1 MAASGHA
8 EPDED
13 VTLASI
19 PIRRPG
25 HAALGA
31 LLMVVASL
39 WLAAAIRGSLT
50 GSPAIIAGLGSF
62 GAYLAAA
69 VGVALAVLAAHWM
82 LRRQTVVLKR
92 GALLVTERSLLRGR
106 TWREPL
112 SSYREIRCQVEQRPH
127 RYGRRSWYVVRL
139 WHPEPGKRVELASA
153 SDPAALEKRA
163 RDCARRLG
171 LPLVWEQWPSIPAD
185 QAEVHGADHHR
196 RAGVREEIAA
206 APGPGRS
213 LSAS

>member
-82 LRRQTVVLKR
+82 LRPQTVVLKR
-92 GALLVTERSLLRGR
+92 GANSIQLCFDQGRWWVVSTIWDNERDGLRFD
-106 TWREPL
+106 
-112 SSYREIRCQVEQRPH
+112 
-127 RYGRRSWYVVRL
+127 L
-139 WHPEPGKRVELASA
+139 W
-153 SDPAALEKRA
+153 
-163 RDCARRLG
+163 
-171 LPLVWEQWPSIPAD
+171 
-185 QAEVHGADHHR
+185 
-196 RAGVREEIAA
+196 
-206 APGPGRS
+206 
-213 LSAS
+213 